1 MILDLDLDGRL
12 NQTKPIQ
19 SQSHCSCTA
28 SSDQGLGSWNV
39 HSNSLIRLKI
49 KLQFDSWNWLRDRHH
64 NHMVRSTTLKIKTNK
79 RMKTSECESKLTIS
93 HFEQVVKIDCRKGI
107 NIVRLVPQNFTSQP
121 FEKVLKTSRNSQ
133 FCVRKRHS
141 HFWFILRLQQKY
153 SKKFLPVFFWSS
165 WSALLRFKCNCLP
178 SRFSLE

>member
-19 SQSHCSCTA
+19 SQSHCTA
-28 SSDQGLGSWNV
+28 SSAQGLGSWNV

-64 NHMVRSTTLKIKTNK
+64 NHMVRSTTLKIKTNRPK